1 MKCTLNPNIKSAS
14 GKFGNLLFKTF
25 SKPDGTKEIRAY
37 GMPRRKDGSFGYERK
52 AKPSAGEIAAR
63 KQFQNICMAIK
74 ALTKEQRGNYCR
86 EWVKAKYTL
95 NGKKYASLR
104 GYIMARM
111 YQDLK
116 KSKA

>member
-1 MKCTLNPNIKSAS
+1 MAKVTLRSDIQSISGRVGNI
-14 GKFGNLLFKTF
+14 LFKTYT
-25 SKPDGTKEIRAY
+25 KTDGTKETRAY
-37 GMPRRKDGSFGYERK
+37 SIPYRGNGRYYQRST
-52 AKPSAGEIAAR
+52 KPSAGEIAAR

-74 ALTKEQRGNYCR
+74 ALTKEQRQNYCR

>member
-63 KQFQNICMAIK
+63 KLIGLKDHF
-74 ALTKEQRGNYCR
+74 LQRHS
-86 EWVKAKYTL
+86 VKQITNTIIRIHL
-95 NGKKYASLR
+95 S
-104 GYIMARM
+104 IPVI
-111 YQDLK
+111 
-116 KSKA
+116 

>member
-1 MKCTLNPNIKSAS
+1 MAKVTLRSDIQSIS
-14 GKFGNLLFKTF
+14 GRVGNMLFKTYT
-25 SKPDGTKEIRAY
+25 KPDGTKETRAY
-37 GMPRRKDGSFGYERK
+37 RIPYRGNGKYYQRS